1 MKTNKKQ
8 SEVKCGS
15 VNLTKR
21 VSAFLIGAALALSL
35 TAANLTAAEARV
47 FLGSASP
54 FAVLAGSTVT
64 NVISAGTTI
73 NGNLG
78 AWAGTAVTGFPPGV
92 VNGTIHAGDT
102 AAQHAQASLT
112 IAFNAAAGRSTAP
125 IALAENLGGQT
136 LAPGLYKSTSSLEIS
151 SGDLYLD
158 GQGNKNAVW
167 IFQMASTLVTT
178 SGCQVILIGNAQ
190 PGNVFWQVGSSA
202 TLGTTSVFK
211 GTIRAD
217 QSITMATGATLD
229 GRALARIGAVTLD
242 SNVVTLQKVQ
252 RGSRH

>member
-92 VNGTIHAGDT
+92 GNGTIHAGDA

-167 IFQMASTLVTT
+167 IFQMASTRVTT
-178 SGCQVILIGNAQ
+178 SGRRVILIGNAQ
-190 PGNVFWQVGSSA
+190 AGNGFW
-202 TLGTTSVFK
+202 
-211 GTIRAD
+211 
-217 QSITMATGATLD
+217 MATGATMD
-229 GRALARIGAVTLD
+229 GRVLARMGAVTLD

>member
-151 SGDLYLD
+151 SGDFYLD

-167 IFQMASTLVTT
+167 IFQMASTRVTT
-178 SGCQVILIGNAQ
+178 SGRRVILIGNAQ
-190 PGNVFWQVGSSA
+190 AGNVFW
-202 TLGTTSVFK
+202 
-211 GTIRAD
+211 
-217 QSITMATGATLD
+217 MATGATMD
-229 GRALARIGAVTLD
+229 GRVLARMGAVTLD
-242 SNVVTLQKVQ
+242 SNVVTLQKVH
-252 RGSRH
+252 RESRH